1 MLTNNIAF
9 FNYVTYKKLLMKMSY
24 SSNYFKV
31 ITVLAT
37 LMFYYVSC
45 SNSTENSSTTT
56 ENTNVAKTNATQ
68 NVIWPGDA
76 DNNGVV
82 STEDILSIGL
92 KYNKRGK
99 ERAANQRNTRFEKY
113 TSTPWGERLPNE
125 ADISHIDCDG
135 NGIIDNADM
144 SAIAANFTNTVPTA
158 TTNDSFKPQGT
169 IGMLLKKVSSTRYSC
184 EEKGKICYKN
194 IYNMDLLKEEN
205 IYGANFILNYQAR
218 IGVGITIKSV
228 KITNSCLGTEG
239 DDFISITKF
248 SKPFTIKTSICILK

>member
-1 MLTNNIAF
+1 
-9 FNYVTYKKLLMKMSY
+9 MSY

-99 ERAANQRNTRFEKY
+99 D
-113 TSTPWGERLPNE
+113 NE
-125 ADISHIDCDG
+125 
-135 NGIIDNADM
+135 N
-144 SAIAANFTNTVPTA
+144 
-158 TTNDSFKPQGT
+158 
-169 IGMLLKKVSSTRYSC
+169 R
-184 EEKGKICYKN
+184 
-194 IYNMDLLKEEN
+194 
-205 IYGANFILNYQAR
+205 
-218 IGVGITIKSV
+218 
-228 KITNSCLGTEG
+228 
-239 DDFISITKF
+239 
-248 SKPFTIKTSICILK
+248 